1 MVPQMPP
8 VCPLGERDGKPC
20 AIGVHHIRERRTGP
34 MFPLTVAVCRV
45 HRYVFTVYPWTH
57 VPYGRWAI
65 APTSPAGQ
73 AIRSEEPKEAWGTT
87 VFQAAI
93 DAEAEEPWSRGPTK
107 QEEQREAARK
117 HLKQAPIPRK
127 ERRPDRHA
135 WSTQERILALVLCVL
150 GLAPALSSDDRQRMA
165 TTLVVPTLTLIEGAA
180 QIAKTPGYLSRGHA
194 IRAVLDCIALEHAPR
209 RLLAAGYLA
218 GVWGRPL
225 AWEATTGTL
234 RDLAPFQRSGTDP
247 P

>member
-1 MVPQMPP
+1 
-8 VCPLGERDGKPC
+8 
-20 AIGVHHIRERRTGP
+20 

-65 APTSPAGQ
+65 APTSPSGQ
-73 AIRSEEPKEAWGTT
+73 VIRSEDPKEAWGTT

-93 DAEAEEPWSRGPTK
+93 NADAEEPWPRGYTG
-107 QEEQREAARK
+107 QEEQRDFARK
-117 HLKQAPIPRK
+117 HKKQAPIPRK
-127 ERRPDRHA
+127 ATRPDRRT
-135 WSTQERILALVLCVL
+135 WSTQERILTLVLCVL

-180 QIAKTPGYLSRGHA
+180 RIASNPGYVSRGHA
-194 IRAVLDCIALEHAPR
+194 IRAVLDHISVEQAPR
-209 RLLAAGYLA
+209 RLLVAGYLA

-225 AWEATTGTL
+225 VWDAATRSL
-234 RDLAPFQRSGTDP
+234 RDLAPFRHSGTDP